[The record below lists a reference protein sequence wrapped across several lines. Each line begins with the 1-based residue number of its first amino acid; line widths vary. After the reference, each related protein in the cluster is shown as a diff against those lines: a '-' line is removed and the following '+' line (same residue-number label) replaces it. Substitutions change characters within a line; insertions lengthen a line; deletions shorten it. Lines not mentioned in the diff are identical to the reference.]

1 MTGKLILYI
10 LVSILVIW
18 SLESVNIS
26 VIFKKN
32 RYYQA
37 RIFYFLLAA
46 SLIYLSTNFFWD
58 LFTSIKIF

>member
-10 LVSILVIW
+10 LDTILVIW
-18 SLESVNIS
+18 ALESININS
-26 VIFKKN
+26 IFKKN

-58 LFTSIKIF
+58 LFTSIKIL